1 MCVVVFVQIAEHVH
15 KRAPLILRTLLII
28 RFTSEHYNDNFTLA
42 GNKNTLSVV
51 FITCM
56 HTA

>member
-42 GNKNTLSVV
+42 GNKNL
-51 FITCM
+51 
-56 HTA
+56 